1 MMLKA
6 LVIEN
11 DQRLNSQY
19 CSFLEKQGYDPCS
32 AHDAL
37 EALSI
42 VDSNSINIIICDYD
56 LPNIDGFMVI
66 ERIRTNDAE
75 VPIVATSNQSD
86 LKSKQRAFNAGCDD
100 YLVKPV
106 DLNELSLRL
115 SALLRRTRSTSNQ
128 RIVIGNAALDSS
140 SLTVTEG
147 SNVTALPPKEFLLL
161 FKLCAS
167 PGRIFTRRD
176 IMDDIWGIRTGT
188 DERTVD
194 VHIRRLRK
202 RFGESTSFQI
212 ETVRGVGY
220 RARATKSNS

>member
-1 MMLKA
+1 MLKA

-19 CSFLEKQGYDPCS
+19 CSFLAKQGYDAVS

-37 EALSI
+37 EALSAI
-42 VDSNSINIIICDYD
+42 DSNSVNIVICDYD

-66 ERIRTNDAE
+66 ERIRANDEE
-75 VPIVATSNQSD
+75 VPILATSTQND

-106 DLNELSLRL
+106 DLNELALRL
-115 SALLRRTRSTSNQ
+115 SALLRRMRSTSNQ

-202 RFGESTSFQI
+202 RFEESTSIQI

-220 RARATKSNS
+220 RAKATKVNS

>member
-1 MMLKA
+1 MLTG
-6 LVIEN
+6 
-11 DQRLNSQY
+11 
-19 CSFLEKQGYDPCS
+19 SFAKQGYDAVS

-37 EALSI
+37 EALSAI
-42 VDSNSINIIICDYD
+42 DSNSVNIVICDYD
-56 LPNIDGFMVI
+56 LPSIDGFMVI
-66 ERIRTNDAE
+66 ERIRANDEE
-75 VPIVATSNQSD
+75 VPILATSTQND

-106 DLNELSLRL
+106 DLNELALRL

-202 RFGESTSFQI
+202 RFEESASIQI

-220 RARATKSNS
+220 RAKATKVNS

>member
-1 MMLKA
+1 MLKA

-19 CSFLEKQGYDPCS
+19 CSFLAKQGYDAVS

-37 EALSI
+37 EALSAI
-42 VDSNSINIIICDYD
+42 DSNSVNIVICDYD

-66 ERIRTNDAE
+66 ERIRANDEE
-75 VPIVATSNQSD
+75 VPILATSTQND

-106 DLNELSLRL
+106 DLNELALRL

-202 RFGESTSFQI
+202 RFEESASIQI

-220 RARATKSNS
+220 RAKATKVNS

>member
-1 MMLKA
+1 MLKA

-19 CSFLEKQGYDPCS
+19 CSFLAKQGYDAVS

-37 EALSI
+37 EALSAI
-42 VDSNSINIIICDYD
+42 DSNSVNIVICDYD
-56 LPNIDGFMVI
+56 LPSIDGFMVI
-66 ERIRTNDAE
+66 ERIRANDEE
-75 VPIVATSNQSD
+75 VPILATSTQND

-106 DLNELSLRL
+106 DLNELARRL
-115 SALLRRTRSTSNQ
+115 SALLRRTRNTSNQ

-202 RFGESTSFQI
+202 RFEESTSIQI

-220 RARATKSNS
+220 RAKATKVNS

>member
-1 MMLKA
+1 
-6 LVIEN
+6 
-11 DQRLNSQY
+11 
-19 CSFLEKQGYDPCS
+19 
-32 AHDAL
+32 
-37 EALSI
+37 
-42 VDSNSINIIICDYD
+42 
-56 LPNIDGFMVI
+56 MVI
-66 ERIRTNDAE
+66 ERIRANDEE
-75 VPIVATSNQSD
+75 VPILATSTQND

-106 DLNELSLRL
+106 DLNELALRL

-202 RFGESTSFQI
+202 RFEESTSIQI

-220 RARATKSNS
+220 RAKATKGNS

>member
-1 MMLKA
+1 MLKA

-19 CSFLEKQGYDPCS
+19 CSFLVKQGYDTVS

-42 VDSNSINIIICDYD
+42 IDSNSVNIVICDYD

-66 ERIRTNDAE
+66 ERIRANDEE
-75 VPIVATSNQSD
+75 VPILATSTQND

-106 DLNELSLRL
+106 DLNELALRL

-202 RFGESTSFQI
+202 RFEESTSIQI

-220 RARATKSNS
+220 RAKATKVNS

>member
-1 MMLKA
+1 MLKA
-6 LVIEN
+6 LIIEN

-19 CSFLEKQGYDPCS
+19 CSFLAKQGYDAVS

-42 VDSNSINIIICDYD
+42 IDSNSVNIVICDYD

-66 ERIRTNDAE
+66 ERIRANDEE
-75 VPIVATSNQSD
+75 VPILATSTQND

-106 DLNELSLRL
+106 DLNELALRL

-147 SNVTALPPKEFLLL
+147 SSVIALPPKEFLLL

-202 RFGESTSFQI
+202 RFEESSSIQI

-220 RARATKSNS
+220 RARAAKTSS

>member
-1 MMLKA
+1 MLKA
-6 LVIEN
+6 LIIEN

-19 CSFLEKQGYDPCS
+19 CSFLAKQGYDAVS

-42 VDSNSINIIICDYD
+42 IDSNSVNIVICDYD

-66 ERIRTNDAE
+66 ERIRANDEE
-75 VPIVATSNQSD
+75 VPILATSTQND

-106 DLNELSLRL
+106 DLNELALRL

-202 RFGESTSFQI
+202 RFEESASIQI

-220 RARATKSNS
+220 RAKATKVNS

>member
-1 MMLKA
+1 MLKA

-19 CSFLEKQGYDPCS
+19 CSFLAKQGYDAVS

-37 EALSI
+37 EALSAI
-42 VDSNSINIIICDYD
+42 DSNSVNIVICDYD
-56 LPNIDGFMVI
+56 LPSIDGFMVI
-66 ERIRTNDAE
+66 ERIRANDEE
-75 VPIVATSNQSD
+75 VPILATSTQND

-106 DLNELSLRL
+106 DLNELALRL
-115 SALLRRTRSTSNQ
+115 SALLRRTRNTSNQ

-202 RFGESTSFQI
+202 RFEESASIQI

-220 RARATKSNS
+220 RAKATKVNS

>member
-1 MMLKA
+1 MLKA
-6 LVIEN
+6 LIIEN

-19 CSFLEKQGYDPCS
+19 CSFLAKQGYDAVS

-37 EALSI
+37 EALSAI
-42 VDSNSINIIICDYD
+42 DSNSVNIVICDYD
-56 LPNIDGFMVI
+56 LPSIDGFMVI
-66 ERIRTNDAE
+66 ERIRANDEE
-75 VPIVATSNQSD
+75 VPILATSTQND

-106 DLNELSLRL
+106 DLNELALRL
-115 SALLRRTRSTSNQ
+115 SALLRRTRNTSNQ

-202 RFGESTSFQI
+202 RFEESASIQI

-220 RARATKSNS
+220 RAKATKVNS

>member
-1 MMLKA
+1 MLKA

-19 CSFLEKQGYDPCS
+19 CSFLAKQGYDAVS

-37 EALSI
+37 EALSAI
-42 VDSNSINIIICDYD
+42 DSNSVNIVICDYD

-66 ERIRTNDAE
+66 ERIRANDEE
-75 VPIVATSNQSD
+75 VPILATSTQND

-106 DLNELSLRL
+106 DLNELALRL

-202 RFGESTSFQI
+202 RFEESTSIQI

-220 RARATKSNS
+220 RAKATKVNS

>member
-1 MMLKA
+1 MLKA

-19 CSFLEKQGYDPCS
+19 CSFLVKQGYDTVS

-37 EALSI
+37 EALSAI
-42 VDSNSINIIICDYD
+42 DSNSVNIVICDYD

-66 ERIRTNDAE
+66 ERIRANDEE
-75 VPIVATSNQSD
+75 VPILATSTQND

-106 DLNELSLRL
+106 DLNELALRL

-202 RFGESTSFQI
+202 RFEESASIQI

-220 RARATKSNS
+220 RAKATKVNS

>member
-1 MMLKA
+1 MLKA

-19 CSFLEKQGYDPCS
+19 CSFLVKQGYDTVS

-42 VDSNSINIIICDYD
+42 IDSNSVNIVICDYD

-66 ERIRTNDAE
+66 ERIRANDEE
-75 VPIVATSNQSD
+75 VPILATSTQND

-106 DLNELSLRL
+106 DLNELALRL
-115 SALLRRTRSTSNQ
+115 SALLRRTRNTSNQ

-202 RFGESTSFQI
+202 RFEESTSIQI

-220 RARATKSNS
+220 RAKATKVNS

>member
-1 MMLKA
+1 MLKA

-19 CSFLEKQGYDPCS
+19 CSFLVKQGYDTVS

-37 EALSI
+37 EALSAI
-42 VDSNSINIIICDYD
+42 DSNSVNIVICDYD

-66 ERIRTNDAE
+66 ARIRANDE
-75 VPIVATSNQSD
+75 EEPILATSTQND

-106 DLNELSLRL
+106 DLNELALRL

-147 SNVTALPPKEFLLL
+147 SNVTALPPQEFLLL

-188 DERTVD
+188 DEHTVD

-202 RFGESTSFQI
+202 RFEESASIQI

-220 RARATKSNS
+220 RAKATKVNS

>member
-1 MMLKA
+1 MLKA
-6 LVIEN
+6 LIIEN

-19 CSFLEKQGYDPCS
+19 CSFLAKQGYDAVS

-37 EALSI
+37 EALSAI
-42 VDSNSINIIICDYD
+42 DSNSVNIVICDYD

-66 ERIRTNDAE
+66 ERIRANDEE
-75 VPIVATSNQSD
+75 VPILATSTQND

-106 DLNELSLRL
+106 DLNELALRL

-202 RFGESTSFQI
+202 RFEESASIQI

-220 RARATKSNS
+220 RAKATKVNS

>member
-1 MMLKA
+1 MLKA

-19 CSFLEKQGYDPCS
+19 CSFLVKQGYDTVS

-42 VDSNSINIIICDYD
+42 IDSNSVNIVICDYD

-66 ERIRTNDAE
+66 ERIRANDEE
-75 VPIVATSNQSD
+75 VPILATSTQND

-106 DLNELSLRL
+106 DLNELALRL
-115 SALLRRTRSTSNQ
+115 SALLRRTRNTSNQ

-202 RFGESTSFQI
+202 RFEESASIQI

-220 RARATKSNS
+220 RAKATKVNS

>member
-1 MMLKA
+1 MYIKFVIIYLHVKIIIFTSKGIVMLKA

-19 CSFLEKQGYDPCS
+19 CSFLVKQGYDTVS

-42 VDSNSINIIICDYD
+42 IDSNSVNIVICDYD

-66 ERIRTNDAE
+66 ERIRANDEE
-75 VPIVATSNQSD
+75 VPILATSTQND

-106 DLNELSLRL
+106 DLNELALRL
-115 SALLRRTRSTSNQ
+115 SA
-128 RIVIGNAALDSS
+128 
-140 SLTVTEG
+140 

-202 RFGESTSFQI
+202 RFEESASIQI

-220 RARATKSNS
+220 RAKATKVNS

>member
-1 MMLKA
+1 MVGGLA
-6 LVIEN
+6 GGTNTRLRNLQN
-11 DQRLNSQY
+11 DGAVSSLLDRTPDEST
-19 CSFLEKQGYDPCS
+19 E
-32 AHDAL
+32 
-37 EALSI
+37 EA
-42 VDSNSINIIICDYD
+42 VNATFAKVVE
-56 LPNIDGFMVI
+56 NIDGFMVI
-66 ERIRTNDAE
+66 ERIRANDEE
-75 VPIVATSNQSD
+75 VPILATSTQND

-106 DLNELSLRL
+106 DLNELALRL
-115 SALLRRTRSTSNQ
+115 SALLRRMRSTSNQ

-202 RFGESTSFQI
+202 RFEESASIQI

-220 RARATKSNS
+220 RAKATKVNS

>member
-1 MMLKA
+1 
-6 LVIEN
+6 
-11 DQRLNSQY
+11 
-19 CSFLEKQGYDPCS
+19 
-32 AHDAL
+32 
-37 EALSI
+37 
-42 VDSNSINIIICDYD
+42 
-56 LPNIDGFMVI
+56 MVI
-66 ERIRTNDAE
+66 ERIRANDEE
-75 VPIVATSNQSD
+75 VPILATSTQND

-106 DLNELSLRL
+106 DLNELALRL
-115 SALLRRTRSTSNQ
+115 SALLRRTRNTSNQ

-202 RFGESTSFQI
+202 RFEESASIQI

-220 RARATKSNS
+220 RAKATKVNS